1 MTCVACARGTYQ
13 NEVGQKGTCK
23 DSQCCKGTYASAV
36 ANGATHEKDGCLKC
50 AAGKYQSET
59 GKAQACIDCLAGQFS
74 DLVGASA
81 CKTGYCA
88 LGKYMTATGQSDPST
103 MCIACAV
110 GTYKDSTVASYSAAG
125 TTSCKN
131 ARCNSGF
138 SIAATG
144 QTTGDVACAACGT
157 ATGDIGTVNTHA
169 IGGTDQ
175 CKACLK
181 VQVDGG
187 TATAATATAIAVT
200 ESTQVNS
207 APNTIE
213 VRFRVTGRIYPGTQV
228 EISGFND
235 HSETTDNTALPISGA
250 SAATYGSTGDW
261 KQNTGKLTLTVATIA
276 NVTKDSV
283 AEQNAVACAAATTEA
298 ACTAVGT
305 NLRNYGTGAPYNTA
319 ANQVYK
325 GAKCQWTVGTTTC
338 SPVSGYADA
347 QLFPWGWY
355 PTYADDFPLQTVQFT
370 INNPTHYAGRREITV
385 RVMKDLSQET
395 RYVGAV
401 GTDYPYV
408 STSSTGQRIFSGT
421 PTVSGLAISDT
432 VAGGAAKTFNQ
443 VRSINLDFTIELAE
457 PNAVTKVAI
466 GTSFTIDNIFTSN
479 TNTDIPVTGTGAAI
493 FGSTAT
499 LNRCQR
505 TMTFTTTQEITVDTT
520 FDLDFDLTSVGYVHN
535 AANTAITFSASTYH
549 ASHAGDII
557 PATPVTG
564 DALSTSAVDITVQP
578 TRFVTTTPN
587 TLTVSGLVGGETL
600 QIFSY
605 SAAGCGAVTG
615 SPSSGSTV
623 ALSVSTLAPGS
634 YMTCVLPPNEN
645 CPGSAGSAKAP
656 QSGRFTVVPVP
667 TLVTNQFTV
676 PISSGTTLDL
686 TVAAGQTVIGDYL
699 GVSSDYLCTRSY
711 FQQDAGDRASPRQ
724 ITAGTGIAMPTQL
737 TLSNLYV
744 CYATQESYAMSPA
757 NFKTLGLI
765 TLGGSS
771 VTTLAAASSVA
782 PTGEWSIWFCFV
794 SSVVVCVMAP

>member
-1 MTCVACARGTYQ
+1 MSETGKLACISCAAGTYNAAAAQTTCIGCAAGKSNALTQQTAATVCIDCVIGKYTSTTAQTACISCEIGRHQATAASTSCTNCVAGKTTASAGQDAAADCTDCAAGQYNVAVTASPNPQPCIACEVGKYTDQKAQTACITSVLPAGGCIACPIGKSRDDTTMTCVACARGTYQ

-59 GKAQACIDCLAGQFS
+59 GKAQACIDCAAGQFS

-276 NVTKDSV
+276 NVAKDSV
-283 AEQNAVACAAATTEA
+283 AEQNALACAAATTEA

-325 GAKCQWTVGTTTC
+325 GAKCQWTGGTTTC

-355 PTYADDFPLQTVQFT
+355 PPYLRADVTFDVTITGVNLAELDTPQKVTDFKAGQQAVYATRFEVALDRVRIALRSGSIIVEATIDAPAAQVAAVQATLGNATARAELMAATVQQATTDLQTATGQTFVLTATAPAEAVVVPTEVNPNSNPLGDLQT
-370 INNPTHYAGRREITV
+370 ALVGAGVTGDDPVNNPITV
-385 RVMKDLSQET
+385 T
-395 RYVGAV
+395 
-401 GTDYPYV
+401 
-408 STSSTGQRIFSGT
+408 
-421 PTVSGLAISDT
+421 
-432 VAGGAAKTFNQ
+432 GAAKPKPTHGSGEWTAPLP
-443 VRSINLDFTIELAE
+443 VEETGELA
-457 PNAVTKVAI
+457 PVPPSDPTPTPTPLPANPFPPGAI
-466 GTSFTIDNIFTSN
+466 VGIVLGGVFVLAAGLLF
-479 TNTDIPVTGTGAAI
+479 VRRLQKRQEREKGGAGAT
-493 FGSTAT
+493 TAKNKNKPE
-499 LNRCQR
+499 L
-505 TMTFTTTQEITVDTT
+505 E
-520 FDLDFDLTSVGYVHN
+520 
-535 AANTAITFSASTYH
+535 
-549 ASHAGDII
+549 
-557 PATPVTG
+557 
-564 DALSTSAVDITVQP
+564 
-578 TRFVTTTPN
+578 
-587 TLTVSGLVGGETL
+587 LVG
-600 QIFSY
+600 
-605 SAAGCGAVTG
+605 V
-615 SPSSGSTV
+615 
-623 ALSVSTLAPGS
+623 
-634 YMTCVLPPNEN
+634 
-645 CPGSAGSAKAP
+645 
-656 QSGRFTVVPVP
+656 
-667 TLVTNQFTV
+667 
-676 PISSGTTLDL
+676 
-686 TVAAGQTVIGDYL
+686 
-699 GVSSDYLCTRSY
+699 
-711 FQQDAGDRASPRQ
+711 
-724 ITAGTGIAMPTQL
+724 
-737 TLSNLYV
+737 
-744 CYATQESYAMSPA
+744 
-757 NFKTLGLI
+757 
-765 TLGGSS
+765 
-771 VTTLAAASSVA
+771 
-782 PTGEWSIWFCFV
+782 
-794 SSVVVCVMAP
+794 